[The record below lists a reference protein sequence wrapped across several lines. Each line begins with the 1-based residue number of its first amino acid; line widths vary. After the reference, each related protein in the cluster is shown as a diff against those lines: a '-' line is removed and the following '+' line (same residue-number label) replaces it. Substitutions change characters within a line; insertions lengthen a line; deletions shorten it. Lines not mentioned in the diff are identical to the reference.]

1 MKICTIIATATLG
14 CVLSVTAAFA
24 QTAQQDLQ
32 QYISS
37 HPELQQNP
45 GLMNNPTYRANH
57 PDLNRFLQNHP
68 QVDRQ
73 RYGNGGA
80 YGHNG
85 GWRDGDWR
93 HQNDPQGVAA
103 NHPDWNHSHW
113 AQGHPNYR
121 PHDNAEG
128 YSYAR
133 SHRHHQWW

>member
-73 RYGNGGA
+73 RYRNGGA

-85 GWRDGDWR
+85 GARGGWL
-93 HQNDPQGVAA
+93 AA
-103 NHPDWNHSHW
+103 HKPP
-113 AQGHPNYR
+113 A
-121 PHDNAEG
+121 
-128 YSYAR
+128 
-133 SHRHHQWW
+133 